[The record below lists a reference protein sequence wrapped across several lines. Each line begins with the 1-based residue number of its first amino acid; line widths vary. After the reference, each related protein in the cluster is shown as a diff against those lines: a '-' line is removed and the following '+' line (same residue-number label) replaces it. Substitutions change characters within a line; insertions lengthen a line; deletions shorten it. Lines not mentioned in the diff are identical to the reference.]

1 MPKLKKVKKVKKI
14 KKVKK
19 VKSFFGVDIY
29 RNFNTHN
36 STKCNNFIRK
46 R

>member
-19 VKSFFGVDIY
+19 VKKLVDKKLKSK
-29 RNFNTHN
+29 FE
-36 STKCNNFIRK
+36 KKRK
-46 R
+46 